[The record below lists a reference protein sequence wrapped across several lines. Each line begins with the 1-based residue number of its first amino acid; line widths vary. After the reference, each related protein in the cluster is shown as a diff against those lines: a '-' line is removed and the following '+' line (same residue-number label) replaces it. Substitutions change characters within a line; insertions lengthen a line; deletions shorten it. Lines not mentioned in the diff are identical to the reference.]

1 MEKLPVPFLLQQI
14 PDKPKSLYIK
24 GVFPDE
30 EKYKFLSIIGSRK
43 YTTYGKQVINKIVK
57 EIAGYPIVIVSGL
70 ALGIDTLAHESALEN
85 GLLTLAIPGSGLN
98 DNVIYPA
105 SNQALAR
112 RILDAGGSLVSEFE
126 PDFRAT
132 KWSFPKR
139 NRIMAGISHAILV
152 IEAENKS
159 GTRITARL
167 ATDYNREVFAV
178 PGSIFSS
185 SSDGTNEL
193 IREGATPISSGKDI
207 IDFFGFDSQP
217 IQKEL
222 FHNLS
227 NEESIVIQQL
237 NTPLSRNELA
247 IATKMN
253 IIALNILLSGMEIK
267 GLVKEILG
275 KIHRE

>member
-217 IQKEL
+217 TQKEL

>member
-112 RILDAGGSLVSEFE
+112 RILDSGGSLVSEFE
-126 PDFRAT
+126 PDFKAT

>member
-267 GLVKEILG
+267 GLVKEVLG

>member
-112 RILDAGGSLVSEFE
+112 RILDSGGSLVSEFE